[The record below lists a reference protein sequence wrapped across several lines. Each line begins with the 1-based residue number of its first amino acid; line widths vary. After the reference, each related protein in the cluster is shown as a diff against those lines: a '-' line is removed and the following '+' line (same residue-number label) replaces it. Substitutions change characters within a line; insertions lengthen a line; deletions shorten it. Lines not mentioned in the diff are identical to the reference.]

1 MRLFIAIHYLEIGGV
16 ETSLIN
22 LLLSLDPQQVE
33 VDLLVYDPRG
43 EMMEFI
49 PGWVKQIEAPKAYR
63 YIERP
68 LKETLLAGEWKMVW
82 ARLRAK
88 WAMRQY
94 SKQHHPEDGGAIFGY
109 IGRYITPILPSLA
122 NLGHYDLAISY
133 LTPHNIV
140 LKKVDASKK
149 VAWIHT
155 DYSTIDVNAALEL
168 PVWSGFDHI
177 VSISDHVSETFCS
190 VFPSLRPKLLRID
203 NVLTTKFVRQ
213 RACGERPDDMP
224 LYKDA
229 VHLLTIGRFSY
240 PKNIESIPRFCRLL
254 REKGINVHWFIIGYG
269 DSTLIEQA
277 LEQEAMGDYVHLL
290 GKRANPY
297 PYIAHC
303 DWYVQP
309 SRYEGKSVA
318 VTEAQILC
326 KPVIITAYPTAA
338 SQVKH
343 GKDGVIVPL
352 DSPEHTAEGMAKV
365 LQDTTLRQ
373 QLTDYLS
380 NHNYSNE
387 QEAEKVMQLMEHS
400 PTNETDN

>member
-1 MRLFIAIHYLEIGGV
+1 
-16 ETSLIN
+16 
-22 LLLSLDPQQVE
+22 
-33 VDLLVYDPRG
+33 
-43 EMMEFI
+43 MMEFI

-68 LKETLLAGEWKMVW
+68 LKETLLAGEWRMVW

-88 WAMRQY
+88 WAMLQY
-94 SKQHHPEDGGAIFGY
+94 SKQRQPKDGSAISSY
-109 IGRYITPILPSLA
+109 IGQYVTPILPSLA
-122 NLGHYDLAISY
+122 HLGHYDLAISY
-133 LTPHNIV
+133 LNPHDIV
-140 LKKVDASKK
+140 LQKVNASKK
-149 VAWIHT
+149 VAWTYT
-155 DYSTIDVNAALEL
+155 DYSSIDVNAALEL

-177 VSISDHVSETFCS
+177 VSISDHVSKTFCS
-190 VFPSLRPKLLRID
+190 VFPSLRSKLLRID
-203 NVLTTKFVRQ
+203 NVLTTEFVRQ
-213 RACGERPDDMP
+213 RAHGERPDDMP
-224 LYKDA
+224 LHQNA
-229 VHLLTIGRFSY
+229 IHLLTIGRFSY

-254 REKGINVHWFIIGYG
+254 REKGLNVHWFIIGYG
-269 DSTLIEQA
+269 DSTLIDQA
-277 LEQEAMGDYVHLL
+277 IEQEAMSDYVHIL

-338 SQVKH
+338 SQVKN

-352 DSPEHTAEGMAKV
+352 DSPEHTAEGMANA
-365 LQDTTLRQ
+365 LQNITLQQ

-380 NHNYSNE
+380 THDYGNE
-387 QEAEKVMQLMEHS
+387 QEAEKVMQLMEQ
-400 PTNETDN
+400 TLIQNADD

>member
-22 LLLSLDPQQVE
+22 LLLALNPQRVE

-68 LKETLLAGEWKMVW
+68 LKETLLAGELRMVW

-88 WAMRQY
+88 WAMLQY
-94 SKQHHPEDGGAIFGY
+94 SKQRQPKDGSAISSY
-109 IGRYITPILPSLA
+109 IGQYVTPILPSLA
-122 NLGHYDLAISY
+122 HLGHYDLAISY
-133 LTPHNIV
+133 LNPHDIV
-140 LKKVDASKK
+140 LQKVNASKK
-149 VAWIHT
+149 VAWTYT
-155 DYSTIDVNAALEL
+155 DYSSIDVNAALEL

-177 VSISDHVSETFCS
+177 VSISDHVSKTFCS
-190 VFPSLRPKLLRID
+190 VFPSLRSKLLRID
-203 NVLTTKFVRQ
+203 NVLTTEFVRQ
-213 RACGERPDDMP
+213 RAHGERPDDMP
-224 LYKDA
+224 LHQNA
-229 VHLLTIGRFSY
+229 IHLLTIGRFSY

-254 REKGINVHWFIIGYG
+254 REKGLNVHWFIIGYG
-269 DSTLIEQA
+269 DSTLIDQA
-277 LEQEAMGDYVHLL
+277 IEQEAMSDYVHIL

-338 SQVKH
+338 SQVKN

-352 DSPEHTAEGMAKV
+352 DSPEHTAEGMANA
-365 LQDTTLRQ
+365 LQNITLQQ

-380 NHNYSNE
+380 THDYGNE
-387 QEAEKVMQLMEHS
+387 QEAEKVMQLMEQ
-400 PTNETDN
+400 TLIQNADD

>member
-22 LLLSLDPQQVE
+22 LLLALNPQRVE

-68 LKETLLAGEWKMVW
+68 LKETLLAGEWRMVW

-88 WAMRQY
+88 WAMLQY
-94 SKQHHPEDGGAIFGY
+94 SKQRQPKDGSAISSY
-109 IGRYITPILPSLA
+109 IGQYVTPILPSLA
-122 NLGHYDLAISY
+122 HLGHYDLAISY
-133 LTPHNIV
+133 LNPHDIV
-140 LKKVDASKK
+140 LQKVNASKK
-149 VAWIHT
+149 VAWTYT
-155 DYSTIDVNAALEL
+155 DYSSIDVNAALEL

-177 VSISDHVSETFCS
+177 VSISDHVSKTFCS
-190 VFPSLRPKLLRID
+190 VFPSLRSKLLRID
-203 NVLTTKFVRQ
+203 NVLTTEFVRQ
-213 RACGERPDDMP
+213 RAHGERPDDMP
-224 LYKDA
+224 LHQNA
-229 VHLLTIGRFSY
+229 IHLLTIGRFSY

-254 REKGINVHWFIIGYG
+254 REKGLNVHWFIIGYG
-269 DSTLIEQA
+269 DSTLIDQA
-277 LEQEAMGDYVHLL
+277 IEQEAMSDYVHIL

-338 SQVKH
+338 SQVKN

-352 DSPEHTAEGMAKV
+352 DSPEHTAEGMANA
-365 LQDTTLRQ
+365 LQNITLQQ

-380 NHNYSNE
+380 THDYGNE
-387 QEAEKVMQLMEHS
+387 QEAEKVMQLMEQ
-400 PTNETDN
+400 TLIQNADD

>member
-22 LLLSLDPQQVE
+22 LLLALDPQRVE

-88 WAMRQY
+88 WAMRQC
-94 SKQHHPEDGGAIFGY
+94 SKQHHPKDGGAIFGY

-155 DYSTIDVNAALEL
+155 DYSTIDVNADLEL

-190 VFPSLRPKLLRID
+190 VFPSLRSKLLRID
-203 NVLTTKFVRQ
+203 NVLTTEFVRQ

-224 LYKDA
+224 LHKDA
-229 VHLLTIGRFSY
+229 VHLLSIGRYSHQKY
-240 PKNIESIPRFCRLL
+240 LDSIPTICRLL

-303 DWYVQP
+303 DLYVQP

-380 NHNYSNE
+380 SHNYGNE
-387 QEAEKVMQLMEHS
+387 QEAEKVMQLMERFR
-400 PTNETDN
+400 

>member
-1 MRLFIAIHYLEIGGV
+1 MRLFISIHYLEIGGV

-22 LLLSLDPQQVE
+22 LLLALNPQRVE

-49 PGWVKQIEAPKAYR
+49 PSWVKQIKAPKTYR

-68 LKETLLAGEWKMVW
+68 LKETLLAGEWRMVW

-88 WAMRQY
+88 WAMQRYTMQKY
-94 SKQHHPEDGGAIFGY
+94 PKDGSAIFGY
-109 IGRYITPILPSLA
+109 IGNYVTPILPSLDY
-122 NLGHYDLAISY
+122 LGEYDLAISY

-140 LKKVDASKK
+140 LKKIDASKK

-168 PVWSGFDHI
+168 PVWEGFDHI

-203 NVLTTKFVRQ
+203 NVLTTGFVRQ
-213 RACGERPDDMP
+213 RARGERPDDMP
-224 LYKDA
+224 LHKDA
-229 VHLLTIGRFSY
+229 VHLLTIGRYSHQKY
-240 PKNIESIPRFCRLL
+240 LDSIPTLCRLL

-269 DSTLIEQA
+269 DSTLIDAA
-277 LEQEAMGDYVHLL
+277 LEQEAMSDYVHLL

-338 SQVKH
+338 SQVTH

-352 DSPEHTAEGMAKV
+352 DTPELTAEGMAKS
-365 LQDTTLRQ
+365 LQDTALRQ
-373 QLTDYLS
+373 QLTDYLTA
-380 NHNYSNE
+380 HDYGNE
-387 QEAEKVMQLMEHS
+387 QEAQKVMQLMS
-400 PTNETDN
+400 

>member
-1 MRLFIAIHYLEIGGV
+1 MRLFISIHYLEIGRV

-22 LLLSLDPQQVE
+22 LLLALNPQRVE

-49 PGWVKQIEAPKAYR
+49 PSWVKQIKAPKTYR

-68 LKETLLAGEWKMVW
+68 LKETLLAGEWRMVW

-88 WAMRQY
+88 WAMQRYTMQKY
-94 SKQHHPEDGGAIFGY
+94 PKDGSAIFGY
-109 IGRYITPILPSLA
+109 IGNYVTPILPSLDY
-122 NLGHYDLAISY
+122 LGEYDLAISY

-140 LKKVDASKK
+140 LKKIDASKK

-168 PVWSGFDHI
+168 PVWEGFDHI

-203 NVLTTKFVRQ
+203 NVLTTEFVRQ
-213 RACGERPDDMP
+213 RARGERPDDMP
-224 LYKDA
+224 LHKDA
-229 VHLLTIGRFSY
+229 VHLLTIGRYSHQKY
-240 PKNIESIPRFCRLL
+240 LDSIPTLCRLL

-269 DSTLIEQA
+269 DSTLIDAA
-277 LEQEAMGDYVHLL
+277 LEQEAMSDYVHLL

-338 SQVKH
+338 SQVTH

-352 DSPEHTAEGMAKV
+352 DTPELTAEGMAKS
-365 LQDTTLRQ
+365 LQDTALRQ
-373 QLTDYLS
+373 QLTDYLTA
-380 NHNYSNE
+380 HDYGNE
-387 QEAEKVMQLMEHS
+387 QEAQKVMQLMS
-400 PTNETDN
+400 

>member
-22 LLLSLDPQQVE
+22 LLLALNPQRVE

-68 LKETLLAGEWKMVW
+68 LKETLLAGEWRMVW

-88 WAMRQY
+88 WAMLQY
-94 SKQHHPEDGGAIFGY
+94 SKQRQPKDGSAISSY
-109 IGRYITPILPSLA
+109 IGQYVTPILPSLA
-122 NLGHYDLAISY
+122 HLGHYDLAISY
-133 LTPHNIV
+133 LNPHDIV
-140 LKKVDASKK
+140 LQKVNASKK
-149 VAWIHT
+149 VAWTYT
-155 DYSTIDVNAALEL
+155 DYSSIDVNAALEL

-177 VSISDHVSETFCS
+177 VSISDHVSKTFCS
-190 VFPSLRPKLLRID
+190 VFPSLRSKLLRID
-203 NVLTTKFVRQ
+203 NVLTTEFVRQ
-213 RACGERPDDMP
+213 RAHGERPDDMP
-224 LYKDA
+224 LHQNA
-229 VHLLTIGRFSY
+229 IHLLTIGRFSY

-254 REKGINVHWFIIGYG
+254 REKGLNVHWFIIGYG
-269 DSTLIEQA
+269 DSTLIDQA
-277 LEQEAMGDYVHLL
+277 IEQEAMSDYVHILC
-290 GKRANPY
+290 KRANPY

-309 SRYEGKSVA
+309 SRYEAKSVA

-338 SQVKH
+338 SQVKN

-352 DSPEHTAEGMAKV
+352 DSPEHTAEGMANA
-365 LQDTTLRQ
+365 LQNITLQQ

-380 NHNYSNE
+380 THDYGNE
-387 QEAEKVMQLMEHS
+387 QEAEKVMQLMEQ
-400 PTNETDN
+400 TLIQNADD

>member
-1 MRLFIAIHYLEIGGV
+1 MAL
-16 ETSLIN
+16 N
-22 LLLSLDPQQVE
+22 PQRVE

-68 LKETLLAGEWKMVW
+68 LKETLLAGEWRMVW

-88 WAMRQY
+88 WAMLQY
-94 SKQHHPEDGGAIFGY
+94 SKQRQPKDGSAISSY
-109 IGRYITPILPSLA
+109 IGQYVTPILPSLA
-122 NLGHYDLAISY
+122 HLGHYDLAISY
-133 LTPHNIV
+133 LNPHDIV
-140 LKKVDASKK
+140 LQKVNASKK
-149 VAWIHT
+149 VAWTYT
-155 DYSTIDVNAALEL
+155 DYSSIDVNAALEL

-177 VSISDHVSETFCS
+177 VSISDHVSKTFCS
-190 VFPSLRPKLLRID
+190 VFPSLRSKLLRID
-203 NVLTTKFVRQ
+203 NVLTTEFVRQ
-213 RACGERPDDMP
+213 RAHGERPDDMP
-224 LYKDA
+224 LHQNA
-229 VHLLTIGRFSY
+229 IHLLTIGRFSY

-254 REKGINVHWFIIGYG
+254 REKGLNVHWFIIGYG
-269 DSTLIEQA
+269 DSTLIDQA
-277 LEQEAMGDYVHLL
+277 IEQEAMSDYVHIL

-338 SQVKH
+338 SQVKN

-352 DSPEHTAEGMAKV
+352 DSPEHTAEGMANA
-365 LQDTTLRQ
+365 LQNITLQQ

-380 NHNYSNE
+380 THDYGNE
-387 QEAEKVMQLMEHS
+387 QEAEKVMQLMEQ
-400 PTNETDN
+400 TLIQNADD

>member
-1 MRLFIAIHYLEIGGV
+1 MRLFISIHYLEIGGV

-22 LLLSLDPQQVE
+22 LLLALNPQRVE

-49 PGWVKQIEAPKAYR
+49 PSWVKQIKAPKTYR

-68 LKETLLAGEWKMVW
+68 LKETLLAGEWRMVW

-88 WAMRQY
+88 WAMQRYTMQKY
-94 SKQHHPEDGGAIFGY
+94 PKDGSAIFGY
-109 IGRYITPILPSLA
+109 IGNYVTPILPSLDY
-122 NLGHYDLAISY
+122 LGEYDLAISY

-140 LKKVDASKK
+140 LKKIDASKK

-168 PVWSGFDHI
+168 PVWEGFDHI

-203 NVLTTKFVRQ
+203 NVLTTEFVRQ
-213 RACGERPDDMP
+213 RARGERPDDMP
-224 LYKDA
+224 LHKDA
-229 VHLLTIGRFSY
+229 VHLLTIGRYSHQKY
-240 PKNIESIPRFCRLL
+240 LDSIPTLCRLL

-269 DSTLIEQA
+269 DSTLIDAA
-277 LEQEAMGDYVHLL
+277 LEQEAMSDYVHLL

-338 SQVKH
+338 SQVTH

-352 DSPEHTAEGMAKV
+352 DTPELTAEGMAKS
-365 LQDTTLRQ
+365 LQDTALRQ
-373 QLTDYLS
+373 QLTDYLTA
-380 NHNYSNE
+380 HDYGNE
-387 QEAEKVMQLMEHS
+387 QEAQKVMQLMS
-400 PTNETDN
+400 

>member
-1 MRLFIAIHYLEIGGV
+1 MRLFISIHYLEIGGV

-22 LLLSLDPQQVE
+22 LLLALNPQRVE

-49 PGWVKQIEAPKAYR
+49 PSWVKQIKAPKTYR

-68 LKETLLAGEWKMVW
+68 LKETLLAGEWRMVW

-88 WAMRQY
+88 WAMQRYTMQKY
-94 SKQHHPEDGGAIFGY
+94 PKDGSAIFGY
-109 IGRYITPILPSLA
+109 IGNYVTPILSSLDY
-122 NLGHYDLAISY
+122 LGEYDLAISY

-140 LKKVDASKK
+140 LKKIDASKK

-168 PVWSGFDHI
+168 PVWEGFDHI

-203 NVLTTKFVRQ
+203 NVLTTEFVRQ
-213 RACGERPDDMP
+213 RARGERPDDMP
-224 LYKDA
+224 LHKDA
-229 VHLLTIGRFSY
+229 VHLLTIGRYSHQKY
-240 PKNIESIPRFCRLL
+240 LDSIPTLCRLL

-269 DSTLIEQA
+269 DSTLIDAA
-277 LEQEAMGDYVHLL
+277 LEQEAMSDYVHLL

-338 SQVKH
+338 SQVTH

-352 DSPEHTAEGMAKV
+352 DTPELTAEGMAKS
-365 LQDTTLRQ
+365 LQDTALRQ
-373 QLTDYLS
+373 QLTDYLTA
-380 NHNYSNE
+380 HDYGNE
-387 QEAEKVMQLMEHS
+387 QEAQKVMQLMS
-400 PTNETDN
+400 

>member
-1 MRLFIAIHYLEIGGV
+1 M
-16 ETSLIN
+16 
-22 LLLSLDPQQVE
+22 
-33 VDLLVYDPRG
+33 
-43 EMMEFI
+43 
-49 PGWVKQIEAPKAYR
+49 
-63 YIERP
+63 
-68 LKETLLAGEWKMVW
+68 
-82 ARLRAK
+82 
-88 WAMRQY
+88 
-94 SKQHHPEDGGAIFGY
+94 
-109 IGRYITPILPSLA
+109 
-122 NLGHYDLAISY
+122 
-133 LTPHNIV
+133 
-140 LKKVDASKK
+140 
-149 VAWIHT
+149 AWIHT
-155 DYSTIDVNAALEL
+155 DYSTIDVNADLEL

-190 VFPSLRPKLLRID
+190 VFPSLRSKLLRID
-203 NVLTTKFVRQ
+203 NVLTTEFVRQ

-224 LYKDA
+224 LHKDA
-229 VHLLTIGRFSY
+229 VHLLSIGRYSHQKY
-240 PKNIESIPRFCRLL
+240 LDSIPTICRLL

-269 DSTLIEQA
+269 DSALIDAA
-277 LEQEAMGDYVHLL
+277 LAQEGMGNYVHLL
-290 GKRANPY
+290 GKHANPY

-380 NHNYSNE
+380 SHNYGNE

>member
-1 MRLFIAIHYLEIGGV
+1 MRLFISIHYLEIGGV

-22 LLLSLDPQQVE
+22 LLLALNPQRVE

-49 PGWVKQIEAPKAYR
+49 PSWVKQIKAPKTYR

-68 LKETLLAGEWKMVW
+68 LKETLLAGEWRMVW

-88 WAMRQY
+88 WAMQRYTMQKY
-94 SKQHHPEDGGAIFGY
+94 PKDGSAIFGY
-109 IGRYITPILPSLA
+109 IGNYVTPILPSLDY
-122 NLGHYDLAISY
+122 LGEYDLAISY

-140 LKKVDASKK
+140 LKKIDASKK

-168 PVWSGFDHI
+168 PVWEGFDHI

-203 NVLTTKFVRQ
+203 NVLTTEFVRQ
-213 RACGERPDDMP
+213 RARGERPDDMP
-224 LYKDA
+224 LHKDA
-229 VHLLTIGRFSY
+229 VHLLTIGRYSHQKY
-240 PKNIESIPRFCRLL
+240 LDSIPTLCRLL

-269 DSTLIEQA
+269 DSALIDAA
-277 LEQEAMGDYVHLL
+277 LEQEAMSDYVHLL

-338 SQVKH
+338 SQVTH

-352 DSPEHTAEGMAKV
+352 DTPELTAEGMAKS
-365 LQDTTLRQ
+365 LQDTALRQ
-373 QLTDYLS
+373 QLTDYLTA
-380 NHNYSNE
+380 HDYGNE
-387 QEAEKVMQLMEHS
+387 QEAQKVMQLMS
-400 PTNETDN
+400 